1 MPMNASDILKYGDQT
16 VQRGIA
22 DLPEA
27 WWDVPGACGVWSIK
41 DILAHLTSYEL
52 VLVEVLGGFTGATG
66 PTPLLDEYKGP
77 HFNDPQVAA
86 RKVHTPQAVVAEYNA
101 AHAEVMALVARIPAE
116 TLRQPGTLPWYGAEY
131 ALDDFLVYAYYGHK
145 REHTAQIAAMRDRL
159 KG

>member
-1 MPMNASDILKYGDQT
+1 MNAADILKYGDRN
-16 VQRGIA
+16 VRSGIA

-27 WWDVPGACGVWSIK
+27 WWDVPGACGTWSIK
-41 DILAHLTSYEL
+41 DILAHLASFEL
-52 VLVEVLGGFTGATG
+52 ALVEVLGGFTGATG
-66 PTPLLDEYKGP
+66 PTPLLDAYNSP
-77 HFNDPQVAA
+77 DFNDAQVAA
-86 RKVHTPQAVVAEYNA
+86 RTGHTPQAVVAEYDA
-101 AHAEVMALVARIPAE
+101 AHAEVMARLARIPAE